1 MQQQHFTRV
10 KFQSLKQPVFFADTT
25 VTNKDNGNNSSP
37 PLICLNTL
45 SSSLSKERKRGK
57 IKHLYS
63 QKTYRG
69 NNRQTTK
76 KERQIDFKRVR
87 EKKKFDRQTEKERER
102 EIRI

>member
-1 MQQQHFTRV
+1 MSKHIELL
-10 KFQSLKQPVFFADTT
+10 SLQRE
-25 VTNKDNGNNSSP
+25 
-37 PLICLNTL
+37 
-45 SSSLSKERKRGK
+45 KERKRGK
-57 IKHLYS
+57 IKHLYA